1 MTLRNLTPGSM
12 LLALLLAL
20 PFPAAAA
27 ALENIPLVWK
37 PTSATTTGTVDLSAL
52 GQVRIRMDTLADQ
65 RENARLIG
73 ENREDAPKILPV
85 TTRDDVAPFVTRQ
98 LGELLAGYGLKVV
111 NSGETVVVTGEVRRF
126 FVTETGNYR
135 GDVALL
141 VTVRSPSGE
150 ERWNAIVSG
159 SVKRFGRSYKAEN
172 YYEVLS
178 DSLIEVVNRLVRSE
192 GFVRALRGK

>member
-1 MTLRNLTPGSM
+1 MMLRNLLPSSI
-12 LLALLLAL
+12 LLASLLAL
-20 PFPAAAA
+20 PFPAISA

-52 GQVRIRMDTLADQ
+52 GSARIRIDVLADQ

-73 ENREDAPKILPV
+73 ENREDAPKVLPV
-85 TTRDDVAPFVTRQ
+85 TSRDEVAPFVTRQ
-98 LGELLAGYGLKVV
+98 LAELLAGYGLNVV
-111 NSGETVVVTGEVRRF
+111 KGGETVVVTGEIRRF
-126 FVTETGNYR
+126 FVTETNQYR

-141 VTVRSPSGE
+141 ITVRSPAGE

-192 GFVRALRGK
+192 GFKRALAGR